1 MLSVYKIP
9 DFMPSFVTRMFVSS
23 SKLLLKSAWVSNSA
37 NGVQSNG
44 STSSSGSSAA
54 CSVAVCTELLAVV
67 CVDAPQPVSNDVDNS
82 IAVVIAVNCFTFS
95 YLSAM
100 ILPPI
105 YERTFAILLHY

>member
-1 MLSVYKIP
+1 MHYVPESVHRNTGKHAL
-9 DFMPSFVTRMFVSS
+9 DDRAVCTESSVST
-23 SKLLLKSAWVSNSA
+23 AWVSNSA
-37 NGVQSNG
+37 KGVQSNG

-67 CVDAPQPVSNDVDNS
+67 VDAPQPASNDVDNS

-100 ILPPI
+100 IFPPVC
-105 YERTFAILLHY
+105 ERTFVFLFHY